1 MKPYFEKEAG
11 KGSTNVMAGGSKD
24 GSDSDQSSVSRR
36 RALIVGLS
44 AVPVVMSVMRQS
56 AWGDGGNK
64 PNCSIVAS
72 YVKGGNRFT
81 SPKIHPG
88 VKVTVTGHH
97 SDKERCNL

>member
-1 MKPYFEKEAG
+1 MKPNFEKEAG

-24 GSDSDQSSVSRR
+24 GNVSDQSSVSRR

-56 AWGDGGNK
+56 AWGDENK
-64 PNCSIVAS
+64 TNCSIVAS

-88 VKVTVTGHH
+88 VKVTVTGYH